1 MEILMMPTRFVLA
14 YTFGHVFG
22 WQLSAYPDRAL
33 QDGDLILPLP
43 EGPAVKAAFQR
54 LTKN

>member
-1 MEILMMPTRFVLA
+1 MEIILVPTRLVLA
-14 YTFGHVFG
+14 YTFGHVYG

-33 QDGDLILPLP
+33 RDGDLILPFP

-54 LTKN
+54 LTSN